1 MKRLLIS
8 LLAMASIPFGV
19 ATASPATPQVDTV
32 RAFHDAVHEGNVA
45 EVRAMLK
52 TNPALA
58 TSEDEYKFQPIHLMD
73 MYFEPDILDLLLTAG
88 ADINARNDEGVTIL
102 HIITDPD
109 AVSLLV
115 QNGADVEAR
124 AANGWTPLI
133 MQANNQQ
140 NGPDVVAALLEN
152 GANPNAEG
160 NGGETALSFALETG
174 DEDFIKVLKA
184 GGATK

>member
-1 MKRLLIS
+1 MKRFLIS
-8 LLAMASIPFGV
+8 LLAIAGIPFGV
-19 ATASPATPQVDTV
+19 ATASPAKPQPEIV

-58 TSEDEYKFQPIHLMD
+58 TSEDEYRFQPIHLMD

-88 ADINARNDEGVTIL
+88 ADINARNDEGVTLL

-109 AVSLLV
+109 AVSVLV
-115 QNGADVEAR
+115 EKGADIEAR
-124 AANGWTPLI
+124 DTNGWTPLI
-133 MQANNQQ
+133 MQANNQD
-140 NGPDVVAALLEN
+140 NGPDVVAALLAS

-160 NGGETALSFALETG
+160 NSGETALSFALETG
-174 DEDFIKVLKA
+174 DEDFINVLKA

>member
-88 ADINARNDEGVTIL
+88 ADINAGNDEGVTIL

-109 AVSLLV
+109 AVSALV
-115 QNGADVEAR
+115 EKGADV
-124 AANGWTPLI
+124 
-133 MQANNQQ
+133 
-140 NGPDVVAALLEN
+140 
-152 GANPNAEG
+152 
-160 NGGETALSFALETG
+160 
-174 DEDFIKVLKA
+174 
-184 GGATK
+184 

>member
-1 MKRLLIS
+1 
-8 LLAMASIPFGV
+8 
-19 ATASPATPQVDTV
+19 
-32 RAFHDAVHEGNVA
+32 
-45 EVRAMLK
+45 
-52 TNPALA
+52 
-58 TSEDEYKFQPIHLMD
+58 
-73 MYFEPDILDLLLTAG
+73 
-88 ADINARNDEGVTIL
+88 
-102 HIITDPD
+102 
-109 AVSLLV
+109 V
-115 QNGADVEAR
+115 QKGADVEAR
-124 AANGWTPLI
+124 DANGWTPLI